1 MPTDDF
7 HLDRLLPSELLDS
20 KFLIHS
26 STFIS
31 WHSMLRE
38 VFLFSTTY
46 LFMYLYQCT
55 LVNFCFSQWS
65 FILVLKSSLV
75 WPMWAPQAAL
85 VFFNMFPPFSEDFP
99 QSSVGEE
106 SACSAGDLGSVLGS
120 GRSSGG
126 GNATHSS
133 ILAWKIPWTEEPS
146 RLQSTGS

>member
-1 MPTDDF
+1 MMQIFCPPLLMPTDDF
-7 HLDRLLPSELLDS
+7 YLDRLLPSELLDS

-38 VFLFSTTY
+38 VFFFSSTY

-75 WPMWAPQAAL
+75 WPM
-85 VFFNMFPPFSEDFP
+85 
-99 QSSVGEE
+99 
-106 SACSAGDLGSVLGS
+106 
-120 GRSSGG
+120 
-126 GNATHSS
+126 
-133 ILAWKIPWTEEPS
+133 
-146 RLQSTGS
+146 